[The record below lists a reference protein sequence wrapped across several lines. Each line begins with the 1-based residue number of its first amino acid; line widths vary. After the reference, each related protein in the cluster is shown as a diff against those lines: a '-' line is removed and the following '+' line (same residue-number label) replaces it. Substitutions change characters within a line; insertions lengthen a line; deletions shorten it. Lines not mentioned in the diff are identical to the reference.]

1 MACLILYLGNVR
13 AGRLLHATFLRNI
26 VASPMAFF
34 DTTPSGRILNRFGKD
49 VDTIDQ
55 VVVQNIHAWTQC
67 FLRVVTV
74 PIVIGYS
81 TPLFITGAV
90 PLFIL
95 YIVIQVSYIC
105 YDTKNNC
112 CKTTTSV
119 DTFL

>member
-1 MACLILYLGNVR
+1 MACLILFLGNVR

-26 VASPMAFF
+26 VSSPMAFF